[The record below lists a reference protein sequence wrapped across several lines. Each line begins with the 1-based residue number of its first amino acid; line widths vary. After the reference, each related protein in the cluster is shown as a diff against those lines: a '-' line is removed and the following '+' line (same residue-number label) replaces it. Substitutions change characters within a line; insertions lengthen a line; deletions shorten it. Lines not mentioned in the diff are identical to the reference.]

1 VRADEELD
9 CVSGTRGGGVDAFR
23 CSKPMS
29 DAIGGGVDVGDAL
42 GQVEGLV
49 MVSGSESG

>member
-1 VRADEELD
+1 MPDIIRV
-9 CVSGTRGGGVDAFR
+9 TRTG
-23 CSKPMS
+23 C

-49 MVSGSESG
+49 MVSESA